1 MLFVP
6 LQYQLKIK
14 VMDKIYLV
22 NVRMEIVRENK
33 TYIDSGTIPCATK
46 EIAIRVAQE
55 QGEKCRQEMLK
66 FMKEEDLVETWD
78 YINFDNDFMCY
89 IRHKK
94 DNSLLDIQTEEKTII
109 NK

>member
-1 MLFVP
+1 
-6 LQYQLKIK
+6 
-14 VMDKIYLV
+14 MDKIYLV

-46 EIAIRVAQE
+46 EIAIRIAQE
-55 QGEKCRQEMLK
+55 QGEKYRQEMLK

-78 YINFDNDFMCY
+78 FINFDNDFMCY
-89 IRHKK
+89 IGHKK
-94 DNSLLDIQTEEKTII
+94 DNSFLDIQTEEKTII

>member
-1 MLFVP
+1 
-6 LQYQLKIK
+6 
-14 VMDKIYLV
+14 MDKFYLV

-46 EIAIRVAQE
+46 EIAIRIAQE
-55 QGEKCRQEMLK
+55 QGEKYRQEMLK
-66 FMKEEDLVETWD
+66 FMKEENLVETWD
-78 YINFDNDFMCY
+78 FINFGNDFICD

-94 DNSLLDIQTEEKTII
+94 NNSLLDIQTEEKTII

>member
-1 MLFVP
+1 
-6 LQYQLKIK
+6 
-14 VMDKIYLV
+14 MDKIYLV
-22 NVRMEIVRENK
+22 NVRMELVRENK

-46 EIAIRVAQE
+46 EIAIRIAQE
-55 QGEKCRQEMLK
+55 QGEKYRQEMLK

-78 YINFDNDFMCY
+78 YINFDNDFICD

-94 DNSLLDIQTEEKTII
+94 DNSFLDIQTEEKTII